1 VKWVLCLISQLEY
14 NTIFHGS
21 QQKIGIFTKIIKNTG
36 KGGKMT
42 AITIKINLLKVGKT
56 QMDLLKEVRRRGYS
70 KLSQPALNA
79 YINGSI
85 ITPQAEAVLKICEQI
100 LKEWETNT

>member
-1 VKWVLCLISQLEY
+1 LNITPYFTVY
-14 NTIFHGS
+14 NK
-21 QQKIGIFTKIIKNTG
+21 KIGIFTKIIKNTG

-56 QMDLLKEVRRRGYS
+56 QMDLLKEVRRRGYL